1 MRSFLLAASIFAA
14 FSAVALAQ
22 AERLGGK
29 WRIASVSGAEA
40 LDASRTHAEF
50 AGDRFASTVGCNRIA
65 GRAAVS
71 ESQLS
76 FGPMAATRMA
86 CPPPLDA
93 IERQYLAALQE
104 ARAYRLEG
112 STLLFLSAAGDAL
125 VTLEREK

>member
-22 AERLGGK
+22 AERLGGT
-29 WRIASVSGAEA
+29 WRIVSVSGAEA

-50 AGDRFASTVGCNRIA
+50 AGDRFASTIGCNRIS
-65 GRAAVS
+65 GRAALS

-93 IERQYLAALQE
+93 LERQYLGALQ
-104 ARAYRLEG
+104 AVRAFRLEG
-112 STLLFLSAAGDAL
+112 SRLVFLGAGGEAL
-125 VTLEREK
+125 VTLERAK

>member
-1 MRSFLLAASIFAA
+1 MRSFLSAVWIVLSLSPPALAAAET
-14 FSAVALAQ
+14 LA
-22 AERLGGK
+22 GK
-29 WRIASVSGAEA
+29 WRIVSVSGAGA
-40 LDASRTHAEF
+40 LDVSKTRAEF
-50 AGDRFASTVGCNRIA
+50 SGDRFASTVGCNRIA

-93 IERQYLAALQE
+93 FERQYLAALQE

-125 VTLEREK
+125 VALEREK

>member
-1 MRSFLLAASIFAA
+1 MRSFLLAASIAA
-14 FSAVALAQ
+14 WVSMPALAQ
-22 AERLGGK
+22 TETLGGK
-29 WRIASVSGAEA
+29 WRIVSVSGAEA

-112 STLLFLSAAGDAL
+112 ATLLFLSAAGDAL

>member
-1 MRSFLLAASIFAA
+1 
-14 FSAVALAQ
+14 
-22 AERLGGK
+22 
-29 WRIASVSGAEA
+29 
-40 LDASRTHAEF
+40 
-50 AGDRFASTVGCNRIA
+50 
-65 GRAAVS
+65 
-71 ESQLS
+71 
-76 FGPMAATRMA
+76 MAATRMA

>member
-50 AGDRFASTVGCNRIA
+50 AADRFASTVGCNRIS
-65 GRAAVS
+65 GRANLS
-71 ESQLS
+71 EGQLS

-93 IERQYLAALQE
+93 IERQYLAALQ
-104 ARAYRLEG
+104 AVRAFRLEG
-112 STLLFLSAAGDAL
+112 STLLFLGAAGDAL